1 MEIYTLKE
9 TGGMLDYV
17 KAMWLM
23 LQAKKPK
30 DYVIASGYQYNVKEF
45 VNLTANKLNMKIIW
59 KGKGLKEKAYFNNKP
74 IIEISKKY
82 FRPAEVDSLKG
93 YARQAISELKWK
105 PKHDIHSLIEDMI
118 VSFKK

>member
-1 MEIYTLKE
+1 
-9 TGGMLDYV
+9 
-17 KAMWLM
+17 
-23 LQAKKPK
+23 
-30 DYVIASGYQYNVKEF
+30 
-45 VNLTANKLNMKIIW
+45 MKIIW

-118 VSFKK
+118 VSFKKIVLLNKKSKILVTGHNGMVGSSILRLLKKKNFVNVITVSKKN

>member
-1 MEIYTLKE
+1 
-9 TGGMLDYV
+9 
-17 KAMWLM
+17 M